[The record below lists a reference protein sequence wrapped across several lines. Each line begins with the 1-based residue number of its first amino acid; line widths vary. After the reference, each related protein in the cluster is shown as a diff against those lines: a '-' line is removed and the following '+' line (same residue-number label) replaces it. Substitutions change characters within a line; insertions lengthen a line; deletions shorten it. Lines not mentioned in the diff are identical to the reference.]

1 MRELSLVLIN
11 TRGTKHEPPSERVG
25 RLALRTPS
33 DRALDGLPMGS
44 MDKEL
49 TAAQARPR
57 RSAASTG
64 PSVEV
69 EMAASDEATADPYQ
83 PAQLTGTKRKNEQGI
98 RRSLLGI
105 RRSTESPLPPEEVR
119 RLAESEGLPLIVA
132 PTHTGFKGVSM
143 VSSNGKNKTP
153 LFALKINK
161 KHAGSFPTAEQAALA
176 YSRHI
181 GREAAVVE
189 AAAAQEAMARRAAVQ
204 TPEGRDLTVA
214 EAEAAAA
221 AEGLTLKRS
230 ECSASG
236 FKDVAKAA
244 HGGRFYYKA
253 PPGSIRGWRLGT
265 HGTPQAMAL
274 AIARQMRDVA
284 AAAPPSAEAAA
295 EAAVEGA
302 AAEAA
307 VEGAAAEVAVEMEVA
322 AAGAAGACMDDA
334 HQQLTATVPG
344 TATAPGT
351 ATVPKASTAPGTAPP
366 AAVASAKRLAATA
379 TAAAAAAA
387 KAEAKAERHVAALR
401 AKLQAACEELQTASA
416 RALSTATQAAA
427 AVQAAAEEKAAAV
440 AQAIE
445 AAQATGAAAADAER
459 KAQLRDIA
467 IEDVD

>member
-1 MRELSLVLIN
+1 
-11 TRGTKHEPPSERVG
+11 
-25 RLALRTPS
+25 
-33 DRALDGLPMGS
+33 MGS

-69 EMAASDEATADPYQ
+69 ETAASDEATADPYQ
-83 PAQLTGTKRKNEQGI
+83 PAQLTGTKRKGEQ
-98 RRSLLGI
+98 LGI

-189 AAAAQEAMARRAAVQ
+189 AAAAQETMARRAAVQ

-214 EAEAAAA
+214 EVDAVAA

-230 ECSASG
+230 GCSASG

-253 PPGSIRGWRLGT
+253 PHIRGWRLGT

-274 AIARQMRDVA
+274 AIARQVRDVA
-284 AAAPPSAEAAA
+284 AAAPPSAEAEA

-344 TATAPGT
+344 TATAL
-351 ATVPKASTAPGTAPP
+351 GTAPP

-427 AVQAAAEEKAAAV
+427 AAQAAAEEKAAAV